1 MADGFFETLMADMSD
16 QVYTIDSTMSK
27 AQIDAMTKQ
36 MADLTAES
44 EAREKACTANTACT
58 AMAAC
63 LDKMDA
69 PSGSPGDCSK
79 GTTDA
84 GPTAAEK
91 KKALI
96 DAAKKVADEAK
107 KAKDNAQTAVTAAC
121 GSRRSARATH
131 VAARKLCND
140 VCDTDSALLEAAG
153 TTVQACKDGCQADF
167 ELAATVTTTTE
178 SAACTAARKDL
189 KDAEDAH
196 TKAEA
201 AVDDAASDSDS
212 AATAAASVLAMA
224 VAAAAT
230 FV

>member
-1 MADGFFETLMADMSD
+1 MADGMFAEMSGE
-16 QVYTIDSTMSK
+16 IDNTMS
-27 AQIDAMTKQ
+27 Q
-36 MADLTAES
+36 ADL
-44 EAREKACTANTACT
+44 EAAYEAKEKACTANTACK
-58 AMAAC
+58 AMTAC

-69 PSGSPGDCSK
+69 PSGPPGDCSK
-79 GTTDA
+79 GTADA

-96 DAAKKVADEAK
+96 DAAKKVVDDAK
-107 KAKDNAQTAVTAAC
+107 KTKDKAQTAVTTAC
-121 GSRRSARATH
+121 GSRRSARDTH
-131 VAARKLCND
+131 VAARTLCND
-140 VCDTDSALLEAAG
+140 ACEAAG
-153 TTVQACKDGCQADF
+153 TTVQVCKDGCQTAF
-167 ELAATVTTTTE
+167 ELAETTTTTTE

-189 KDAEDAH
+189 KDAEDAQ

-201 AVDDAASDSDS
+201 AVEDADSDSDS

>member
-1 MADGFFETLMADMSD
+1 MADGFVETLMAEMSD
-16 QVYTIDSTMSK
+16 QVYTIDSVTMSQ
-27 AQIDAMTKQ
+27 AEIAAMTKQ
-36 MADLTAES
+36 MADLRAAS
-44 EAREKACTANTACT
+44 VAREKACTANTACT
-58 AMAAC
+58 AMTAC

-79 GTTDA
+79 GT
-84 GPTAAEK
+84 TAAEK

-131 VAARKLCND
+131 VATRTLCND
-140 VCDTDSALLEAAG
+140 ACDTNNAALEAAG
-153 TTVQACKDGCQADF
+153 VQACKDVCQAAFAAF

>member
-1 MADGFFETLMADMSD
+1 MAEMSD
-16 QVYTIDSTMSK
+16 QVYTIDSVTMSD
-27 AQIDAMTKQ
+27 AEIAAMTKQ
-36 MADLTAES
+36 MADLKAET

-58 AMAAC
+58 AITAC
-63 LDKMDA
+63 FDKMDA

-91 KKALI
+91 KKAFI

-131 VAARKLCND
+131 VATRTLCND
-140 VCDTDSALLEAAG
+140 ACDTNNAALEAAG
-153 TTVQACKDGCQADF
+153 VQACKDVCQAAFAAF